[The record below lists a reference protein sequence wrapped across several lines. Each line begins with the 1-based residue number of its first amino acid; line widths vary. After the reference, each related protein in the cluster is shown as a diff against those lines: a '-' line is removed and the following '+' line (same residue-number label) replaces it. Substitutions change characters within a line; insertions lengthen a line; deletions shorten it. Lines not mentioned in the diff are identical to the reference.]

1 MRVLVVD
8 DNADVLSSMDLILS
22 GAGHETR
29 TCDDTR
35 RAIELNREE
44 PADVLITDI
53 FMPGVDG
60 LETITEFRSIW
71 PNLKIVAMSGG
82 GNISKRDY
90 LSVALKIGADAMVRK
105 PFEPQALLELV
116 RQLVPRQP

>member
-1 MRVLVVD
+1 
-8 DNADVLSSMDLILS
+8 MDLILS
-22 GAGHETR
+22 GAGHQTR

-35 RAIELNREE
+35 RAIELNRED

-60 LETITEFRSIW
+60 LETISEFRALW

-90 LSVALKIGADAMVRK
+90 LSVAMKVGADAMVRK
-105 PFEPQALLELV
+105 PFEPKALLELV
-116 RQLVPRQP
+116 LQLVPRKP

>member
-8 DNADVLSSMDLILS
+8 DNADLLSSMDLILS
-22 GAGHETR
+22 AAGHQTR

-116 RQLVPRQP
+116 LQLVPRHP